1 MKMLKKILGCKI
13 YIWFAALIALVG
25 LFFYWYGMN
34 QNNNK
39 SADSSQS
46 YSMVKYIEATNETVF
61 LNVGIEKIDALSNAT
76 KVLGI
81 TIPYSQKKAIIILN
95 YEAKLGIKRA
105 VSINK
110 TRENNFEIKIP
121 KFEVIGVKLDDKHP
135 YKLYNRSGE
144 LLSGSTEEVDTG
156 KAATSLL
163 TNKEQKKYLK
173 QYSDMIKKSA
183 EDHYKVLFKS
193 IYPDVKLTF
202 VYEN

>member
-61 LNVGIEKIDALSNAT
+61 LNVGIEKVDALSNAT

-121 KFEVIGVKLDDKHP
+121 KFEVISVKLDDKHP
-135 YKLYNRSGE
+135 YKLYRSGE

>member
-61 LNVGIEKIDALSNAT
+61 LNVGIEKVDALSNAT

-121 KFEVIGVKLDDKHP
+121 KFEVISVKLDDKHP
-135 YKLYNRSGE
+135 YKLYRSGE

-156 KAATSLL
+156 KAATSSL

>member
-1 MKMLKKILGCKI
+1 MKMLKEILGCKI

-61 LNVGIEKIDALSNAT
+61 LNVGIE